1 MTPPHMKA
9 PTCLAFVLMTLLTAT
24 PAAAADTSFLRE
36 FAQTRRYLAGRPA
49 SPKFSPDGKTV
60 LFLRAKATA
69 PEQTIFELD
78 VATGQTKELLTPDAL
93 LKGAAETL
101 SVAEK
106 ARMERMRMTARG
118 FTSFHFSA
126 DGARI
131 LLGLSGRLYVVERA
145 SGKVQELKTGAG
157 AAIDPKFSPDG
168 ARVGYV
174 RENDVHVVEL
184 KTNVEKR
191 VTKGGTDAKPHGLA
205 EFVAQEEMSRF
216 AGFWFTADSKSVVFQ
231 ETDHGGMEQFG
242 IPDPMHPEVQPERFF
257 YPRPGKANAK
267 VKLLLTPVA
276 GGKVTE
282 VAWDAAAFPYLATVK
297 APKAGPLTLVVQN
310 REQTKEQVLQVD
322 LKSGK
327 TTLLLTEEDAAWL
340 NLAQEF
346 PHWLPDGS
354 GFFWMTEK
362 NGGPEIELRN
372 ADGSYSS
379 TWVKVSARYGAA
391 ARPEGG
397 FTELV
402 GYDEPNKTLWF
413 VGGRNP
419 AETHVYKVKA
429 GGVPDRVKLFAEENA
444 NEVAVLSPDF
454 KSLVA
459 RLSSL
464 TSMPKLA
471 VFSVEGK
478 QLAELPSV
486 ALEPSLKV
494 RAEVKRIG
502 PDPGFWMTLLKP
514 ASFKAGQK
522 LPVILS
528 VYGGPGH
535 QEVMYTLR
543 ENLVLQW
550 LADQGFL
557 VVKFDGRGTPNRG
570 REWERAIKFDFATIP
585 ADDQVAA
592 LKLLGKEVPEAD
604 LSRVGVY
611 GWSFGGYM
619 AALLAMRNGESVKSA
634 VAGAPVV
641 DWLDYDTHYTERF
654 LGVPPAAAKAYET
667 SNLLTYVSKAT
678 RPILFMHGTADDNV
692 YFFHTLKLS
701 DALFRAGKQH
711 QVLPLANFT
720 HMVPEPLVMERQWEW
735 IARFFK
741 DTL

>member
-1 MTPPHMKA
+1 MTRAHMKV
-9 PTCLAFVLMTLLTAT
+9 LAMTLLTAT
-24 PAAAADTSFLRE
+24 AAAAADSSFLRE
-36 FAQTRRYLAGRPA
+36 FAETRRYLAGRPS
-49 SPKFSPDGKTV
+49 SPKFAPDGKTV
-60 LFLRAKATA
+60 LFLRAKAKA
-69 PEQTIFELD
+69 PEQTLFELD
-78 VATGQTKELLTPDAL
+78 VATGQTRELLTPEAL

-118 FTSFHFSA
+118 FTSYQFSP
-126 DGARI
+126 DGSKI

-145 SGKVQELKTGAG
+145 SGKVQQLKTGAG
-157 AAIDPKFSPDG
+157 AAIDAKFSPDG
-168 ARVGYV
+168 TRVGFV
-174 RENDVHVVEL
+174 RENDVRVVEL
-184 KTNVEKR
+184 KTNAEKA
-191 VTKGGTDAKPHGLA
+191 VTKGGTEAKPHGLA

-216 AGFWFTADSKSVVFQ
+216 AGFWFTADGKNVVFQ
-231 ETDHGGMEQFG
+231 ETEHTGMEQFG
-242 IPDPMHPEVQPERFF
+242 IPDPMHPEGQPERFF

-267 VKLLLTPVA
+267 VKLLMTPVA

-282 VAWDAAAFPYLATVK
+282 LAWDAAAFPYLATVK
-297 APKAGPLTLVVQN
+297 VPKTGPVTLVVQN
-310 REQTKEQVLQVD
+310 REQTKEQVLAVD
-322 LKSGK
+322 GKTGK
-327 TTLLLTEEDAAWL
+327 TTVLLTEEDAAWL
-340 NLAQEF
+340 NIAQEF

-362 NGGPEIELRN
+362 NGGPEVELRN
-372 ADGSYSS
+372 ADGTANA
-379 TWVKVSARYGAA
+379 TWVKVAARYGAA

-397 FTELV
+397 FSELV
-402 GYDEPNKTLWF
+402 GYDEAKKELWF
-413 VGGRNP
+413 LGGKNP
-419 AETHVYKVKA
+419 VETHIYKVKA
-429 GGVPDRVKLFAEENA
+429 GGNPERVKLFADDNS
-444 NEVAVLSPDF
+444 NEAAVLSPDA
-454 KSLVA
+454 KTVVA
-459 RLSSL
+459 RLASL

-471 VFSVEGK
+471 VFSVDGK
-478 QLAELPSV
+478 QIGELPSV
-486 ALEPSLKV
+486 AIEPSLKV
-494 RAEVKRIG
+494 RAEVKKLG
-502 PDPGFWMTLLKP
+502 GDAGFWTTILRP
-514 ASFKAGQK
+514 ATMKAGTK
-522 LPVILS
+522 LPVILN

-570 REWERAIKFDFATIP
+570 REWERAIKYDFATLP

-604 LSRVGVY
+604 MARVGVY

-619 AALLAMRNGESVKSA
+619 AALLAMRNGDSVKSA
-634 VAGAPVV
+634 VSGAPVV

-654 LGVPPAAAKAYET
+654 LGVPPAAQKAYDV
-667 SNLLTYVSKAT
+667 SNLLTYVPKAT

-692 YFFHTLKLS
+692 YFFHTLKVS

-711 QVLPLANFT
+711 SVLPLANFT

-735 IARFFK
+735 IARYFK

>member
-1 MTPPHMKA
+1 MVWRCMTPAHMNV
-9 PTCLAFVLMTLLTAT
+9 LAMTLLTAT
-24 PAAAADTSFLRE
+24 TAAADSSFLRE
-36 FAQTRRYLAGRPA
+36 FAETRRYLAGRPS
-49 SPKFSPDGKTV
+49 SPKFAPDGKTV
-60 LFLRAKATA
+60 LFLRAKAKA
-69 PEQTIFELD
+69 PEQTLFELD

-118 FTSFHFSA
+118 FTGYQFSP
-126 DGARI
+126 DGSKI
-131 LLGLSGRLYVVERA
+131 LLGLSGRLYLFER
-145 SGKVQELKTGAG
+145 STGKVQELKTGPG
-157 AAIDPKFSPDG
+157 AAIDAKFSPDG
-168 ARVGYV
+168 TRVGFV
-174 RENDVHVVEL
+174 RDNDVRVVDL
-184 KTNVEKR
+184 KANAEKT
-191 VTKGGTDAKPHGLA
+191 VTKGGTESKPHGLA

-216 AGFWFTADSKSVVFQ
+216 AGFWFTADGKAVVFQ
-231 ETDHGGMEQFG
+231 ETEHAGMEQFG
-242 IPDPMHPEVQPERFF
+242 IPDPMHPEAQPERFF

-267 VKLLLTPVA
+267 VKLLMTPVA

-282 VAWDAAAFPYLATVK
+282 IAWDTAAFPYLATVK
-297 APKAGPLTLVVQN
+297 VPKVGPMTLVVQN
-310 REQTKEQVLQVD
+310 REQTKEQVLAVD
-322 LKSGK
+322 AKTGK
-327 TTLLLTEEDAAWL
+327 TTVLLTEEDAAWL
-340 NLAQEF
+340 NIAQEF

-362 NGGPEIELRN
+362 NGGPEVELRN
-372 ADGSYSS
+372 ADGTASS
-379 TWVKVSARYGAA
+379 TWVKVAARYGAA

-397 FTELV
+397 FSELV
-402 GYDEPNKTLWF
+402 GYDEAKKELWF
-413 VGGRNP
+413 LGGKNP
-419 AETHVYKVKA
+419 VETHIFKVKA
-429 GGVPDRVKLFAEENA
+429 GGNPERVKLFADDNS

-454 KSLVA
+454 KSVVA
-459 RLSSL
+459 RLTSL
-464 TSMPKLA
+464 SSMPKLA
-471 VFSVEGK
+471 VFSVDGK
-478 QLAELPSV
+478 QLGELPSV
-486 ALEPSLKV
+486 ALEPTLKV
-494 RAEVKRIG
+494 RAEVKKLG
-502 PDPGFWMTLLKP
+502 GDSGFWTTILRPATL
-514 ASFKAGQK
+514 KAGTK

-535 QEVMYTLR
+535 QEVMYSLR

-570 REWERAIKFDFATIP
+570 REWERAIKYDFATLP

-592 LKLLGKEVPEAD
+592 LKLLGREVPEAD
-604 LSRVGVY
+604 LTRVGVY

-619 AALLAMRNGESVKSA
+619 AALLAMRNGDSVKSA
-634 VAGAPVV
+634 VSGAPVV

-654 LGVPPAAAKAYET
+654 LGVPPTAQKAYDV
-667 SNLLTYVSKAT
+667 SNLLTYVPRAT

-711 QVLPLANFT
+711 SVLPLANFT

-735 IARFFK
+735 IARYFK